1 MADDL
6 SWQLP
11 ADTFPDAGADFI
23 SENDLENVSL
33 NDFEDMVKY
42 IFPDGS
48 VDSDPFDTQFPLSGS
63 LNDTDLLESSTN
75 PILMD
80 TSIKQEPTLDNS
92 FAVKQELSFDE
103 QLSLVSQTISAD
115 TSLSQPLN
123 ETPNVTL
130 NALQTGVL
138 AGQPVN
144 KPPIVN
150 ISHPSSVQLQ
160 QAALKIR
167 QAQLVAQKKQ
177 QIILQIQQKQ
187 QKQQQA
193 QLLQQQLKL
202 ILQQAAQ
209 ATAAQQQHVQ
219 VQQQVIAQPQVQ
231 RVTQTIAQTP
241 VSTPQLPVSTP
252 QNTNVGINQFNL
264 HQLQQLL
271 LQAQPKT
278 TSNATVSPTSVSQP
292 ITVSPVSVPQQTV
305 SPPPN
310 YVTISQASPTVAASS
325 PPTTMTPLQTVMTN
339 TGTILATTSIPIQMV
354 QENDGFDKLPI
365 NRINSVTKGPKKG
378 EKRTSHNAIE
388 KRYRLSINDKI
399 IELKDLVAG
408 TEAKLNK
415 SAILKK
421 AIDYIR
427 YLQNTIQRLKQENLA
442 LKMASQK
449 SNGFPSDVEEVLAST
464 ITGVI
469 TPPGSETGSPTHS
482 VQYTSDSEVS
492 SPASPSYESET
503 DTANSFGM
511 KTINSMRDQTRMAM
525 CIFMFAVLAFNPFGA
540 LLSPGSQGLDMRA
553 GSFPGRT
560 LQGVSEGTATGFMD
574 WLFPTVMMWML
585 NGIIVAGVL
594 ARLFIYGEPVT
605 KKNSEAAVSFWR
617 HHNQAENY
625 LARKEYSRAVNQFY
639 LSLSSLGRPL
649 TTTRLDLASGLLWN
663 VIRMILNRLYLGKWI
678 SNQISNLSSNTD
690 EDVKTSARDAAMVYH
705 KLNQIHLTG
714 HVPGSNMWG
723 LNLTLCAVNMAEA
736 AGRNITVAQKA
747 EIYATAAVR
756 LQANLPWNLLFLRRY
771 FLRQARKVCNGNGDQ
786 IPAKLQWLCHPEGH
800 VFFVQGSWQ
809 IGGKNSIFTVSGN
822 EADPLE
828 HVTQSFREFLLEKS
842 LYSLLTPEPQK
853 QSGPSQSA
861 EVLLFTQLLSD
872 CATLQTTKAGFSVS
886 GVDEVARWWSSI
898 VSVAMYW
905 LSGDEENAER
915 CYSQCDAFPRPLQQS
930 DDPLPKAVLV
940 AFRARRNLQMNV
952 HGANHC
958 VRQCDRAGRLLRDS
972 LKFTYMTENDKIV
985 SHLQLLV
992 SDWLLM
998 TRKEAWECVQMED
1011 KSSTASQT
1019 ELIAYQQDL
1028 ASFRKVAK
1036 NYKSVM
1042 PKVFLHEA
1050 TGRMMAG
1057 ACPARTQQLLD
1068 RSIRRRRVS
1077 KSDKEEGSD
1086 SDVPDRQQA
1095 TALLMA
1101 GRHLPEPMIASKT
1114 DRVHLISE
1122 ASKIY
1127 EAIGD
1132 KKSVQSCRK
1141 VIMQFEESNIPSS
1154 VPIQC

>member
-11 ADTFPDAGADFI
+11 ADTFPDAGTDFI
-23 SENDLENVSL
+23 SANDLENVSL
-33 NDFEDMVKY
+33 NDVEDMVNY
-42 IFPDGS
+42 MFPDGS
-48 VDSDPFDTQFPLSGS
+48 VDGDPFDSQFPLSGS
-63 LNDTDLLESSTN
+63 LNDTDLLGSSTN

-80 TSIKQEPTLDNS
+80 TSIKQEPPLDNS
-92 FAVKQELSFDE
+92 FSIKQELSLEE
-103 QLSLVSQTISAD
+103 QLSIVSQTISAD
-115 TSLSQPLN
+115 ASLSQSLS
-123 ETPNVTL
+123 ETPNVSL
-130 NALQTGVL
+130 NTLQTEIL

-144 KPPIVN
+144 KPPVIN

-177 QIILQIQQKQ
+177 QILLQFQQKQ

-193 QLLQQQLKL
+193 AQLQQQLKL

-209 ATAAQQQHVQ
+209 ATAVQQQQKVQ
-219 VQQQVIAQPQVQ
+219 VQPQVVAQPQVQ
-231 RVTQTIAQTP
+231 RVAQTITQTP
-241 VSTPQLPVSTP
+241 VSTQLPVIAPHT
-252 QNTNVGINQFNL
+252 TNVGINQFNL
-264 HQLQQLL
+264 QQLQQLL

-278 TSNATVSPTSVSQP
+278 TSNATVHPVSVSQP
-292 ITVSPVSVPQQTV
+292 ISVSVPQQTL

-310 YVTISQASPTVAASS
+310 YVTISQASS
-325 PPTTMTPLQTVMTN
+325 PPKTMAPLQTVMTN
-339 TGTILATTSIPIQMV
+339 TGTILTTTSIPIQMV
-354 QENDGFDKLPI
+354 QDNDGFDKLPI
-365 NRINSVTKGPKKG
+365 NRLNSVTKGPKKG

-427 YLQNTIQRLKQENLA
+427 YLQNTIRRLKQENMA
-442 LKMASQK
+442 LKMGSQK
-449 SNGFPSDVEEVLAST
+449 SSTYPTDVEEILKASC
-464 ITGVI
+464 VI

-492 SPASPSYESET
+492 SPASPSYESES
-503 DTANSFGM
+503 DTNNGFGM
-511 KTINSMRDQTRMAM
+511 ATINTMRDQTRMAM
-525 CIFMFAVLAFNPFGA
+525 CIFMFAVIAFNPFGA
-540 LLSPGSQGLDMRA
+540 LLKTGSQGFEMGA
-553 GSFPGRT
+553 ASIPGRT
-560 LQGVSEGTATGFMD
+560 LQGVSEGAANGFMD
-574 WLFPTVMMWML
+574 WMFPTLMMWML
-585 NGIIVAGVL
+585 NGIIVTGVL

-617 HHNQAENY
+617 HQNQADTY
-625 LARKEYSRAVNQFY
+625 LGRKEYTRAVNQFR

-649 TTTRLDLASGLLWN
+649 STTRLDLASGLLWN
-663 VIRMILNRLYLGKWI
+663 IVRMVLNRLYLGKWI

-714 HVPGSNMWG
+714 HVPGSNIWG

-756 LQANLPWNLLFLRRY
+756 LQATLPWNLLFLRRY
-771 FLRQARKVCNGNGDQ
+771 FLRQARKVCSGNGDQ
-786 IPAKLQWLCHPEGH
+786 IPAKMQWLCHPEGH

-828 HVTQSFREFLLEKS
+828 HVTQAFREFLLEKA

-861 EVLLFTQLLSD
+861 EVLLYTQLLSD
-872 CATLQTTKAGFSVS
+872 CASLQTTTVGLSVS

-915 CYSQCDAFPRPLQQS
+915 CYSQCDAFPRALQQS

-940 AFRARRNLQMNV
+940 AFRARRNLQSNV

-998 TRKEAWECVQMED
+998 TRKEVWESVQMED
-1011 KSSTASQT
+1011 KSTIASQT

-1036 NYKSVM
+1036 TYKSVM
-1042 PKVFLHEA
+1042 SKVFLHEA

-1057 ACPARTQQLLD
+1057 ACPARTQQLLE
-1068 RSIRRRRVS
+1068 RSIRRRHVS
-1077 KSDKEEGSD
+1077 KSDREDGSD
-1086 SDVPDRQQA
+1086 SDTPDRQQA

-1101 GRHLPEPMIASKT
+1101 GRHLPEPMIASKS

-1141 VIMQFEESNIPSS
+1141 VIMHFEESSISSS
-1154 VPIQC
+1154 VSIQC

>member
-11 ADTFPDAGADFI
+11 ADTFSDAGADFI
-23 SENDLENVSL
+23 SANDLENVSL
-33 NDFEDMVKY
+33 NDVEDMVNY
-42 IFPDGS
+42 MFPDGS
-48 VDSDPFDTQFPLSGS
+48 VDGDPFDAQFPLSGS

-80 TSIKQEPTLDNS
+80 TSIKQEPALENNFS
-92 FAVKQELSFDE
+92 VKQELSLDE
-103 QLSLVSQTISAD
+103 QLSIVSQTISAD
-115 TSLSQPLN
+115 TSLSPSLT
-123 ETPNVTL
+123 EAPNVSLST
-130 NALQTGVL
+130 LQTGIL
-138 AGQPVN
+138 ASQPVN
-144 KPPIVN
+144 KPPVVN

-177 QIILQIQQKQ
+177 QLILQIQQKQ

-219 VQQQVIAQPQVQ
+219 VQPQVVAQPQVQ
-231 RVTQTIAQTP
+231 RVAQTLAQTP
-241 VSTPQLPVSTP
+241 ASTPQLPVSS

-278 TSNATVSPTSVSQP
+278 TSNATVNTVSVSQP
-292 ITVSPVSVPQQTV
+292 ITVSPASVPQQTV

-310 YVTISQASPTVAASS
+310 YVTISQASPTVVASS

-354 QENDGFDKLPI
+354 QENDSFDKLPI

-408 TEAKLNK
+408 TDAKLNK

-427 YLQNTIQRLKQENLA
+427 YLQNTIQRLKQENMA

-449 SNGFPSDVEEVLAST
+449 STSYPSDVEEILKATTSC
-464 ITGVI
+464 VI

-503 DTANSFGM
+503 ETASFGM
-511 KTINSMRDQTRMAM
+511 TTINSMRDQTRMAM

-540 LLSPGSQGLDMRA
+540 LLSPGSQGLDVGA
-553 GSFPGRT
+553 SSYSGRT
-560 LQGVSEGTATGFMD
+560 LQGISEGGATGFMD
-574 WLFPTVMMWML
+574 WMFPTLMMWVL
-585 NGIIVAGVL
+585 NGTIVAGVL

-625 LARKEYSRAVNQFY
+625 LGRKEYSRAVNQFY
-639 LSLSSLGRPL
+639 LSLSALGRPL
-649 TTTRLDLASGLLWN
+649 TTTSLDLASGLLWN
-663 VIRMILNRLYLGKWI
+663 IIRMVLNRLYLGKWI

-714 HVPGSNMWG
+714 HIPGRNMWG
-723 LNLTLCAVNMAEA
+723 LNLALCAINMAEA
-736 AGRNITVAQKA
+736 AGRNISVAQKA

-756 LQANLPWNLLFLRRY
+756 LQATLPWNLLFLRRY
-771 FLRQARKVCNGNGDQ
+771 FLRQARKICSGNGDQ

-800 VFFVQGSWQ
+800 VFFVKGSWQ
-809 IGGKNSIFTVSGN
+809 IGGKSSIFTVSGN

-828 HVTQSFREFLLEKS
+828 HVTQAFREFLLEKS

-872 CATLQTTKAGFSVS
+872 CATFQKTKVGLSVS

-898 VSVAMYW
+898 ISVAMYW

-915 CYSQCDAFPRPLQQS
+915 CYSQCDAFPRALQQS

-940 AFRARRNLQMNV
+940 AFRARRNLQANV
-952 HGANHC
+952 HGGNHC

-972 LKFTYMTENDKIV
+972 LKFTYMTENVKIV

-998 TRKEAWECVQMED
+998 TRKEAWECAQMED
-1011 KSSTASQT
+1011 KSTTASQT

-1042 PKVFLHEA
+1042 SKVFLHEA

-1057 ACPARTQQLLD
+1057 ACPARTQQLLE
-1068 RSIRRRRVS
+1068 RSIRRRHVS
-1077 KSDKEEGSD
+1077 KSDKEESSD

>member
-11 ADTFPDAGADFI
+11 ADTFPDNGADFI
-23 SENDLENVSL
+23 SANDLENVSL
-33 NDFEDMVKY
+33 NDVEDMVNY
-42 IFPDGS
+42 MFPDGS
-48 VDSDPFDTQFPLSGS
+48 VDNDAFDAQFPLSGG

-80 TSIKQEPTLDNS
+80 TGIKQEPTLDS
-92 FAVKQELSFDE
+92 TFPVKQELSFDE
-103 QLSLVSQTISAD
+103 QLSIVSQTISAD
-115 TSLSQPLN
+115 TSLTQSLSA
-123 ETPNVTL
+123 TPNVTL
-130 NALQTGVL
+130 NSLQTGIL
-138 AGQPVN
+138 ASQPVN
-144 KPPIVN
+144 KPVVN

-177 QIILQIQQKQ
+177 QILQIQQKQ

-209 ATAAQQQHVQ
+209 ATAAQQQQQQQQQQHVQ
-219 VQQQVIAQPQVQ
+219 VQQQVVTQPQVQ
-231 RVTQTIAQTP
+231 RVAQTVAQTP
-241 VSTPQLPVSTP
+241 VSTPQLPVSAP
-252 QNTNVGINQFNL
+252 QNTTNVGINQLNL
-264 HQLQQLL
+264 QQLQQLL
-271 LQAQPKT
+271 LQAQSKT
-278 TSNATVSPTSVSQP
+278 TSNVSSSPSSVSQP
-292 ITVSPVSVPQQTV
+292 ITVSPVSVPQQTI

-310 YVTISQASPTVAASS
+310 YVTISQTSPTVAASS
-325 PPTTMTPLQTVMTN
+325 PPTTVTPLQTVMTN
-339 TGTILATTSIPIQMV
+339 VNTGAILTTTSIPIQMV

-427 YLQNTIQRLKQENLA
+427 YLQNTVQRLKQENMA

-449 SNGFPSDVEEVLAST
+449 STGFPTDVEEVMVT
-464 ITGVI
+464 NITGVI

-482 VQYTSDSEVS
+482 VQYTSDSEAS
-492 SPASPSYESET
+492 SPSSPSYESESEA
-503 DTANSFGM
+503 ANSFGM

-525 CIFMFAVLAFNPFGA
+525 CIFMFAVLAFNPFGS
-540 LLSPGSQGLDMRA
+540 LLSPGSQNLEMGA
-553 GSFPGRT
+553 NFPGRT
-560 LQGVSEGTATGFMD
+560 LQGVSEGSAPGFMA
-574 WLFPTVMMWML
+574 WMFPTLMMWML
-585 NGIIVAGVL
+585 NGVIVAGVL

-625 LARKEYSRAVNQFY
+625 LARKEYSRAVNQLY

-663 VIRMILNRLYLGKWI
+663 VIRMVLNRLYLGKWI
-678 SNQISNLSSNTD
+678 SNQISHLSSNTD

-723 LNLTLCAVNMAEA
+723 LNLTLCAINMAET

-756 LQANLPWNLLFLRRY
+756 LQATMPWNLLFLRRY

-800 VFFVQGSWQ
+800 VFFVRGSWQ
-809 IGGKNSIFTVSGN
+809 IGGKHSIFTVSGN

-828 HVTQSFREFLLEKS
+828 HVTQAFREFLLEKS

-861 EVLLFTQLLSD
+861 EVLQFTQLLSD
-872 CATLQTTKAGFSVS
+872 CATLQTTKTGLAVS

-915 CYSQCDAFPRPLQQS
+915 CYSQCDAFPKLLQQS

-940 AFRARRNLQMNV
+940 ASLVVSIAI
-952 HGANHC
+952 C
-958 VRQCDRAGRLLRDS
+958 V
-972 LKFTYMTENDKIV
+972 
-985 SHLQLLV
+985 
-992 SDWLLM
+992 
-998 TRKEAWECVQMED
+998 
-1011 KSSTASQT
+1011 
-1019 ELIAYQQDL
+1019 
-1028 ASFRKVAK
+1028 SF
-1036 NYKSVM
+1036 
-1042 PKVFLHEA
+1042 
-1050 TGRMMAG
+1050 
-1057 ACPARTQQLLD
+1057 Q
-1068 RSIRRRRVS
+1068 
-1077 KSDKEEGSD
+1077 
-1086 SDVPDRQQA
+1086 
-1095 TALLMA
+1095 
-1101 GRHLPEPMIASKT
+1101 
-1114 DRVHLISE
+1114 
-1122 ASKIY
+1122 
-1127 EAIGD
+1127 
-1132 KKSVQSCRK
+1132 
-1141 VIMQFEESNIPSS
+1141 
-1154 VPIQC
+1154 

>member
-1 MADDL
+1 
-6 SWQLP
+6 
-11 ADTFPDAGADFI
+11 
-23 SENDLENVSL
+23 
-33 NDFEDMVKY
+33 
-42 IFPDGS
+42 
-48 VDSDPFDTQFPLSGS
+48 
-63 LNDTDLLESSTN
+63 
-75 PILMD
+75 MD
-80 TSIKQEPTLDNS
+80 TCIKQEPALDNS
-92 FAVKQELSFDE
+92 FTVKQELSLED
-103 QLSLVSQTISAD
+103 QLSIVSQTISAD
-115 TSLSQPLN
+115 ASLSQSLS
-123 ETPNVTL
+123 ETPNVSL
-130 NALQTGVL
+130 NTLQTGIL
-138 AGQPVN
+138 ANQPVN
-144 KPPIVN
+144 KPPVVN

-160 QAALKIR
+160 QAALKLR

-177 QIILQIQQKQ
+177 QIILQFQQKQ

-193 QLLQQQLKL
+193 AQLQQQLKL

-209 ATAAQQQHVQ
+209 ATA
-219 VQQQVIAQPQVQ
+219 VQQQQQQQQQKIQVQPQVVAQPQVQ
-231 RVTQTIAQTP
+231 RVTQTITQTP
-241 VSTPQLPVSTP
+241 VSTQLPVSSP
-252 QNTNVGINQFNL
+252 QTTNVGINQFNL
-264 HQLQQLL
+264 QQLQQLL

-278 TSNATVSPTSVSQP
+278 TSNNTTVNPVSVSQP
-292 ITVSPVSVPQQTV
+292 ISPASVPQQTL

-310 YVTISQASPTVAASS
+310 YVTISQASPTVVASS

-339 TGTILATTSIPIQMV
+339 TGTILTTTSIPIQMV
-354 QENDGFDKLPI
+354 QDNDSFDKLPI
-365 NRINSVTKGPKKG
+365 NRLNSVTKGPKKG

-427 YLQNTIQRLKQENLA
+427 YLQNTVQRLKQENMA

-449 SNGFPSDVEEVLAST
+449 SNTCPTDVEEILKANSSC
-464 ITGVI
+464 VI

-492 SPASPSYESET
+492 SPASPSYESES
-503 DTANSFGM
+503 DTTNGFGM
-511 KTINSMRDQTRMAM
+511 TTINAMRDQTRMAM
-525 CIFMFAVLAFNPFGA
+525 CIFMFAVIAFNPFGA
-540 LLSPGSQGLDMRA
+540 LLSPGSQGLDMGA
-553 GSFPGRT
+553 ASIPSRT
-560 LQGVSEGTATGFMD
+560 LQSVSEGAANGFMD
-574 WLFPTVMMWML
+574 WMFPTLMMWML
-585 NGIIVAGVL
+585 NGIIVTGVL

-617 HHNQAENY
+617 HQNQAETY
-625 LARKEYSRAVNQFY
+625 LGRKDYTRAVNQFR

-649 TTTRLDLASGLLWN
+649 STTRLDLASGLLWN
-663 VIRMILNRLYLGKWI
+663 IIRMVLNRLYLGKWI
-678 SNQISNLSSNTD
+678 SNQISHLSSNTD

-736 AGRNITVAQKA
+736 AGKHITVAQKA

-756 LQANLPWNLLFLRRY
+756 LQATLPWNLLFLRRY
-771 FLRQARKVCNGNGDQ
+771 FLRQARKVCSGNGDQ
-786 IPAKLQWLCHPEGH
+786 IPAKMQWLCHPEGH

-828 HVTQSFREFLLEKS
+828 HVTQAFREFLLEKA
-842 LYSLLTPEPQK
+842 LFSLLTPEPQK

-861 EVLLFTQLLSD
+861 EVLLYTQLLSD
-872 CATLQTTKAGFSVS
+872 CASLQQTTVGLSLS

-915 CYSQCDAFPRPLQQS
+915 CYSQCDAFPRALQQS

-940 AFRARRNLQMNV
+940 AFRARRNLQTNI

-972 LKFTYMTENDKIV
+972 LKFTYMTENEKIV

-998 TRKEAWECVQMED
+998 TRKEAWESVQMED
-1011 KSSTASQT
+1011 KSTTASQT

-1042 PKVFLHEA
+1042 SKVFLHEA

-1057 ACPARTQQLLD
+1057 ACPARTQQLLE
-1068 RSIRRRRVS
+1068 RSIRRRHVS
-1077 KSDKEEGSD
+1077 KSDREDASD
-1086 SDVPDRQQA
+1086 SDTPDRQQA

-1101 GRHLPEPMIASKT
+1101 GRHLPEPMIASKS

-1141 VIMQFEESNIPSS
+1141 VIMQFEESSIPSS